1 MLNFLSTALPPA
13 ERAAAYRQ
21 VLRHHFSYLTPN
33 ARAEVETDQPDRFN
47 ASLEPFA
54 IGQLRGSIHRC
65 NSTHRLFLPR
75 TGARSLALYLLCDG
89 DITLRGSDGATELSP
104 GDMTV
109 WRMGMEW
116 QATSSRFEMIG
127 FGLPEH
133 LVLHRDL
140 ELRSVIGRRISG
152 SSGLGACVLAFL
164 RKAVESHRE
173 LAPEEACALEKALID
188 AICMLGVSEG
198 IRSSPA
204 VAAEQEEKLAR
215 LRMLA
220 LRSLERAD
228 LTPVA
233 LAKQAGVSTRTLH
246 RLFATSGMTFQ
257 DWLRERRLE
266 RCWAELSDPGRL
278 GRSIAEV
285 AFRCGFNDLST
296 FNRAFRARFG
306 MTPRAAR
313 ERVRTQGV

>member
-1 MLNFLSTALPPA
+1 MLNFLSTALPPP

-21 VLRHHFSYLTPN
+21 VLARHFSYLTPN
-33 ARAEVETDQPDRFN
+33 ARAEVETDHPEGFS

-54 IGQLRGSIHRC
+54 IGQVRGSIHRC

-89 DITLRGSDGATELSP
+89 DITLRGSDGTTELSP

-109 WRMGMEW
+109 WRMGTEW

-127 FGLPEH
+127 FGLPEA

-173 LAPEEACALEKALID
+173 LAPAEACALERALID
-188 AICMLGVSEG
+188 AICLLGASEG
-198 IRSSPA
+198 IRGSAAIPA
-204 VAAEQEEKLAR
+204 EHEEKLER
-215 LRMLA
+215 LQVLA

-228 LTPVA
+228 LTPAA
-233 LAKQAGVSTRTLH
+233 LAQQGAVSTRTLH
-246 RLFATSGMTFQ
+246 RLFAASGTTFQ

-266 RCWAELSDPGRL
+266 RCWSELSDRSGL

-285 AFRCGFNDLST
+285 AFSCGFNDIST
-296 FNRAFRARFG
+296 FNRSFRARFG

-313 ERVRTQGV
+313 QRTTT